1 MWFAVLTQASRQCD
15 RDGAECRLLS
25 LFKGV
30 SKNRLTCASN
40 NNHKDKPTL
49 MHSFVHLLCSIKI
62 CTRTHVCT
70 YMHTHILT
78 CTHYTMD
85 QKYRTQFQVGWSQR
99 LIINMKQS
107 CQFQNPDDSAFFLI
121 IIKLETA
128 LEIFFSINSRLYSL
142 QRYSRSREHW
152 IFYYTK
158 GFWGIWKLL
167 RAKISLFEV
176 IAN

>member
-1 MWFAVLTQASRQCD
+1 MWQGWSWVQ
-15 RDGAECRLLS
+15 RLLS

-62 CTRTHVCT
+62 CTCTHMCT
-70 YMHTHILT
+70 YMHTQILT

-85 QKYRTQFQVGWSQR
+85 QKYHTQFQVGWSQR

-107 CQFQNPDDSAFFLI
+107 NQFQNPDDSAFFLI
-121 IIKLETA
+121 IVKLETA
-128 LEIFFSINSRLYSL
+128 LEIFFNINSRLYSL
-142 QRYSRSREHW
+142 QRFSRSREHW
-152 IFYYTK
+152 IFYYTR
-158 GFWGIWKLL
+158 GFWGIWKFL
-167 RAKISLFEV
+167 RAKISIFEV